1 MNEHELN
8 TCEHNAASQKAF
20 RLGACRLPNKRYRH
34 AFFVAYSV
42 YYEGVFHEVYWALVV
57 LFDAAAAIAVT
68 LFFVCVVITFV
79 CFHLGFDWT
88 AKMLAVICS
97 R

>member
-8 TCEHNAASQKAF
+8 TYLHNAASQKLF
-20 RLGACRLPNKRYRH
+20 RLGACRLPNKRYRQ

-42 YYEGVFHEVYWALVV
+42 YYEGVSHEVYWAFVV
-57 LFDAAAAIAVT
+57 LPDVPAVT
-68 LFFVCVVITFV
+68 ARFLLLLLLCSVSFQ
-79 CFHLGFDWT
+79 LGHDWT